1 MAFSMRMKTVK
12 FECCNS
18 GDVMCD
24 AVTSLTLKDEFLA
37 GKMENI

>member
-1 MAFSMRMKTVK
+1 MAFSMRMKTL